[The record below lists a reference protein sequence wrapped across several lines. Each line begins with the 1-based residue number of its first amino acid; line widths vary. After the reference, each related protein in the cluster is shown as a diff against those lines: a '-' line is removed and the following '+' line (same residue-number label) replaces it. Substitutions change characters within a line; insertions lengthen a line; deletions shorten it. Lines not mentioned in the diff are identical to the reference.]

1 MNKLDADAIRQSL
14 GELVSSRLAGLEAFP
29 EIGSTNSY
37 LMQQA
42 APAPGQVHVVVTDN
56 QTQGRGRHGRTWQS
70 PPGSGLCL
78 SLAYTFEQQPANLSA
93 LTLALGLGVI
103 DALESLGVIG
113 VQLKWPNDLV
123 AADGKLGG
131 ILTETQARRSGEISV
146 VTGVGLNVDLGGGLD
161 GGGETDW
168 ARRVSDLAGFVGD
181 VPHRD
186 ELAVRLIDCL
196 GGTFLEYETG
206 GFGRFIHKWPG
217 RDWLLGREVTIDTPQ
232 RQITGVGA
240 GVADDG
246 ALLVD
251 TGAGACSRI
260 TSGSVVI
267 AGARGA
273 VE

>member
-1 MNKLDADAIRQSL
+1 MNNLDADAIRQSL
-14 GELVSSRLAGLEAFP
+14 GELVSSRLAGFEAFP
-29 EIGSTNSY
+29 EVDSTNSY

-42 APAPGQVHVVVTDN
+42 APAPGQIYVAITDN
-56 QTQGRGRHGRTWQS
+56 QTQGRGRHGRTWLS

-78 SLAYTFEQQPANLSA
+78 SLAYTFERQPANLSA

-103 DALESLGVIG
+103 DALESLGVTG

-131 ILTETQARRSGEISV
+131 ILTETQARRSGETSV
-146 VTGVGLNVDLGGGLD
+146 VTGVGLNIDLGGDLD
-161 GGGETDW
+161 VSGESDW
-168 ARRVSDLAGFVGD
+168 AGRVADLAGFADD
-181 VPHRD
+181 VPRRG

-196 GGTFLEYETG
+196 GETFLEYEIG

-217 RDWLLGREVTIDTPQ
+217 RDWLLGREVTIATPQ
-232 RQITGVGA
+232 CQVSGKAA

-267 AGARGA
+267 TGVRGA